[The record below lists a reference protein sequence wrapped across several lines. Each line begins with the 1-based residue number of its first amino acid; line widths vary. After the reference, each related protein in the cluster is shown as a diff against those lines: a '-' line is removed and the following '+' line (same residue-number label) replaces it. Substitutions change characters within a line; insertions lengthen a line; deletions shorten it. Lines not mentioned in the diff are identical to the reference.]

1 MCVLLLQNDSRPGS
15 SLTGDCNLSQI
26 GSDQTNVATS
36 SSSSTTAQRSRP
48 KKRNSNALDPNLT
61 NEVLLSVNDNFKRPI
76 QPDDRFD
83 IFGKNVAMK
92 LRDLTR
98 KQRILAENKKI
109 MHYL

>member
-26 GSDQTNVATS
+26 GSDEPNVATSS

-61 NEVLLSVNDNFKRPI
+61 NEVLLSVNDHFKLLYSPTI
-76 QPDDRFD
+76 VS
-83 IFGKNVAMK
+83 IFLGKMW
-92 LRDLTR
+92 
-98 KQRILAENKKI
+98 Q
-109 MHYL
+109 